1 MSSSTS
7 DSSTRNRSD
16 STEGS
21 GLPQHEHK
29 RPRLSESKP
38 DETQVMSD
46 LQQTE
51 KSSLAPS
58 ASVIDENN
66 LAVEGSPHR
75 TPPLPPRP
83 AVVATAM
90 SPTSRVTIQTRP
102 LSSQSVTKPSQSI
115 ADATKPNVPPSNQS
129 TSPAHGTGM
138 DGAQDHDLSS
148 NAEPSNTEAN
158 TLEQPDASSIPSSP
172 SKSPEIEIAEVEDY
186 DRDPTQTRWT
196 TRIGASARATVPKPM
211 LPHYIQRTFPY
222 AGDAP
227 GSARR
232 AVLEIANRF
241 QHGGAQ
247 DGELFSKVKNW
258 MVDFVD
264 TCTEIPQRFF
274 EEDHD
279 FWQCLPGLI
288 ECLLRRTSGPP
299 PQARVEDLIEYF
311 VAYAR
316 VTKLIMEYDARNIQ
330 GLSPDLDARDLK
342 DFIVKSM
349 PYYQPL
355 IWMLQPE
362 GIPFYDALRGTMG
375 FEIAQLL
382 VPVLDRICGREV
394 ALVRSVSNLITAATP
409 FLSKKPDLVK
419 CFIQLLTVTG
429 YAMKP
434 LASAAATTEPMF
446 KPSSFTE
453 IDYIRVTIADVM
465 LKADHVIQQAIVKQ
479 APWLNLDSA
488 PKIIGQLMPIVGVI
502 AVEVPKIGQDIV
514 ATAGVGF
521 ADSDLTD
528 LPSTMPQAWKFKT
541 LRKFITHGRME
552 LRVFGVE
559 NMSNDLVQV
568 YKERISNQPPP
579 PTSDPLVRFL
589 VKFIQQN
596 QIIDYIIGVDS
607 HPQLIHRSHNVVGFL
622 CVSGTYTDATTDVIW
637 KTIVESQ
644 DPRTVHEVFN
654 LLSNCHVYDLHALC
668 YICRKLAD
676 YPFQRFDTHVLQF
689 TVGLLD
695 KIRSCNEAT
704 PQQPTDPT
712 IRHLL
717 VRLLREACL
726 DENLSLEQ
734 ATVIRKDFSRH
745 LGTSLTLGGILDAST
760 ITVDDVELSHLIK
773 ESTESL
779 RSHKE
784 YSSGDVLVLTVLVPM
799 LRQSLSEVIAKFDLI
814 ELLVADIVHLTNVF
828 QQKLQENVSVA
839 FFEVAYDVRATL
851 LYSLM
856 LLAPTMFSKPSIESL
871 WTSFFTA
878 KQLPVAVRARAWDT
892 LINVMRRRQVS
903 EQNPVLD
910 LIVSEHVQ
918 RLGPQDY
925 DERVLEFLKIS
936 VSYTIRHSNYAMP
949 DAEDVVVIPGID
961 RMWRVMLEAPPNTV
975 ENQATEFIIQQYLDH
990 QLITR
995 RSREAIDATH
1005 SSLVDRCVQQ
1015 VMASAAKLKSYSDGS
1030 TSGEDEPMAII
1041 ASDQEIRAEELRFD
1055 RSLLFLRKFLE
1066 GMKSRPRYSPT
1077 PSQQPQGLP
1086 EFLLKKGDEIEVSIQ
1101 VYGSRYVIPE
1111 KQKVAFGS
1119 ENTGNDLWKYISEAS
1134 GFTDFTIYH
1143 WGQGIEL
1150 SGCDKT
1156 LAELDASQAL
1166 FMVHK
1171 IANSSEKAPTRTT
1184 RASSPVDYKIMH
1196 HFDDLYDLLDSDER
1210 LSGEVYG
1217 FLSLFPA
1224 QSELIRVIR
1233 SREKDPA
1240 ELLPPKKP
1248 FKLLYCARALLACIE
1263 DESFS
1268 SEPNTL
1274 FLTYSIQTI
1283 LAVLPKLEL
1292 SDAKNPLQMSIAHWL
1307 IQALL
1312 LAFRAK
1318 VPAETSQDYI
1328 QDRQGFAAQI
1338 YRLLLF
1344 TLEGA
1349 STISNEV
1356 APAAMVK
1363 MILEAFTEA
1372 CLHDDR
1378 VWEHVDG
1385 SKKFEEL
1392 LALAFIAERRADV
1405 RHSLLEVVVGLTGA
1419 AGTKIHLKINN
1430 PRAARSRFPASVIE
1444 ACLSH
1449 LWAALVETLPHI
1461 CEYPEQCAEISEA
1474 VLVILRRI
1482 GKSITIGSIR
1492 HHFVQWSA
1500 MLLEHDH
1507 RETVGQPTRDHVVG
1521 SLTKLLY
1528 ECCKLL
1534 KSNELLPPSYLLMEK
1549 LIDRLLLPPL
1559 SVDGALSET
1568 PPVIPVLDST
1578 VREGLYN
1585 LLLALSQGPQD
1596 KATILAKLQDAAHL
1610 ERDFFE
1616 PIYVHERQSLRTE
1629 VGYAG
1634 LRNLSNTC
1642 YLNSLFTQL
1651 FMNVQIRE
1659 FFLDTDKFSDPK
1671 KKLVKELAKVF
1682 AHMQNSYEKSIDPS
1696 LAVEAITTYEGEQI
1710 DVSIQMDVD
1719 EFFNLLFDRLES
1731 QIDHRARDLFKSIY
1745 GGQLVQQI
1753 KSKECEHI
1761 SERLEPFSAVQVE
1774 IKGKAR
1780 LEDSLRAYVEGEV
1793 LQGENK
1799 YSCTSCGRH
1808 VDAVKRSCL
1817 KDVPDNLIFNLKR
1830 FDYDILTGMRT
1841 KVNDE
1846 FQFPDVLDIA
1856 PYTLASL
1863 SDEGVEEQDQ
1873 FQLTGVIV
1881 HSGTA
1886 DTGHYYSFIRQR
1898 PSSKPVEESWVQ
1910 FNDTDVTVFDPS
1922 QMRDNCFG
1930 GNAEAGFYHLPKY
1943 YSAYMLFYQRTSSI
1957 ERFQEQ
1963 YRQHDAINPVRLPL
1977 PYNMEHHIAQQ
1988 NELFLRSY
1996 CIQDSTHAQFVLR
2009 LLERMVSGQKCS
2021 DYHAIETGTLE
2032 MALDYV
2038 YQISSRW
2045 KDHPG
2050 VEESLKLAGQ
2060 CAEKCCTCAKV
2071 VAEWFA
2077 SPRVLEDVIARS
2089 PYQLVRKAFAS
2100 LFNLVYSHLHALKST
2115 MDATED
2121 ERDQLAAN
2129 YSRWL
2134 QSAIGQLAKSWDM
2147 VTKIG
2152 RCWPEY
2158 FGVLLALQRLGD
2170 DVVVL
2175 LFDEEFLEKCIDIIS
2190 IHVINSDFPISKRLK
2205 TRYSAYLAARE
2216 KNRPFSH
2223 GLLVRFLVNLVLR
2236 ADLHN
2241 IPGGDYRLTNKKI
2254 GLTPSELEVLGVS
2267 KMPPNLDW
2275 LLRLIAGRQNPT
2287 AANDLV
2293 ISLAQDPGLA
2303 GALSE
2308 ILHTGLND
2316 RLIHIAITF
2325 LNPIVTFCEQCESEP
2340 RIIDLVQSALDS
2352 IATVGVEYAR
2362 DYFEFLEAILKVE
2375 NQSLDAEAGFL
2386 EEEVLKTLPRWAPTF
2401 LLCPIDG
2408 QSHIRHGTMELL
2420 KRLVFTPL
2428 QEPEYEDPRFHRQ
2441 LRTLVQELARDAQ
2454 GYIHTQFLTS
2464 RSRAGSALFPGQVHQ
2479 IIDVVENCLVYFDL
2493 ETAQDEE
2500 QVASIQTTL
2509 AALRA
2514 KAEAEAEAETLSTE
2528 WQENSSE
2535 MAEMSTEDFEDLQS
2549 P

>member
-16 STEGS
+16 STEWS

-51 KSSLAPS
+51 KPSLAPS
-58 ASVIDENN
+58 VSVADEDI
-66 LAVEGSPHR
+66 AAMEGTPHQ

-83 AVVATAM
+83 AGVATAM

-102 LSSQSVTKPSQSI
+102 LSSQSVTQP
-115 ADATKPNVPPSNQS
+115 NQS
-129 TSPAHGTGM
+129 LTDTTKSNVYSSSNPPESHAHGTGM
-138 DGAQDHDLSS
+138 DGAQDPNLSPS
-148 NAEPSNTEAN
+148 AELFSAEAN
-158 TLEQPDASSIPSSP
+158 TQEQADTVSISPSP
-172 SKSPEIEIAEVEDY
+172 SKSPEIEIAEVEDF

-196 TRIGASARATVPKPM
+196 TRIGGSASSTIPRSM
-211 LPHYIQRTFPY
+211 QPHYVHHTFPT
-222 AGDAP
+222 AGDTS

-232 AVLEIANRF
+232 AVQDIASRF
-241 QHGGAQ
+241 QYGGSQ
-247 DGELFSKVKNW
+247 DGELFSKVKDW
-258 MVDFVD
+258 MVEFVNS
-264 TCTEIPQRFF
+264 CMEFPQRLFD
-274 EEDHD
+274 EDRE
-279 FWQCLPGLI
+279 FWQCLPVLI
-288 ECLLRRTSGPP
+288 ESLLRRTSGPP
-299 PQARVEDLIEYF
+299 PQARVEDLIDYF

-316 VTKLIMEYDARNIQ
+316 VTKLIMEYDARNVQ
-330 GLSPDLDARDLK
+330 ALSPDADARDLK
-342 DFIVKSM
+342 DFTVESM
-349 PYYQPL
+349 PYHQPL
-355 IWMLQPE
+355 IWMLQLE

-382 VPVLDRICGREV
+382 VPVLDRICGDEV
-394 ALVRSVSNLITAATP
+394 ALLASVSDLLSAITP
-409 FLSKKPDLVK
+409 FLSKKPDFVK
-419 CFIQLLTVTG
+419 CLINLLMATS

-434 LASAAATTEPMF
+434 LTSTPATTEPIF
-446 KPSSFTE
+446 QPSSFTQ
-453 IDYIRVTIADVM
+453 IDCIRLATADVM
-465 LKADHVIQQAIVKQ
+465 LKVDDVVQQAIVKQ
-479 APWLNLDSA
+479 APWLNLESA
-488 PKIIGQLMPIVGVI
+488 PKIIDHLMPIVGVI
-502 AVEVPKIGQDIV
+502 AVEIPKIGQDII

-521 ADSDLTD
+521 VDADLTD

-568 YKERISNQPPP
+568 YKERILNRPPP
-579 PTSDPLVRFL
+579 PTADPLVRFL

-596 QIIDYIIGVDS
+596 QLIDYIIGVDS
-607 HPQLIHRSHNVVGFL
+607 HPQLIRRSHNVVGFL
-622 CVSGTYTDATTDVIW
+622 CVSGTYTDATTDVVW

-654 LLSNCHVYDLHALC
+654 LLSNCHVYELHALC
-668 YICRKLAD
+668 YICKKLAD

-695 KIRSCNEAT
+695 KIRGYSEST
-704 PQQPTDPT
+704 PPQATDPT

-717 VRLLREACL
+717 IRLLREASL
-726 DENLSLEQ
+726 DENLNLEQ
-734 ATVIRKDFSRH
+734 AAVIRKEFSRH
-745 LGTSLTLGGILDAST
+745 LRTSLTLGGILDAGT
-760 ITVDDVELSHLIK
+760 ITVDDAELNNIIE
-773 ESTESL
+773 ESAESL
-779 RSHKE
+779 KSHKR
-784 YSSGDVLVLTVLVPM
+784 YSSGDVLVLNVLVPM
-799 LRQSLSEVIAKFDLI
+799 LRQSFSEIIAKFDLI
-814 ELLVADIVHLTNVF
+814 ELLVADIVHLTTEF
-828 QQKLQENVSVA
+828 AQMLEENVSVA
-839 FFEVAYDVRATL
+839 FFEVAYEVRAAL

-856 LLAPTMFSKPSIESL
+856 LLAPTMFSKSSIESL
-871 WTSFFTA
+871 WSSFFTA
-878 KQLPVAVRARAWDT
+878 RDLPVSVRARAWET
-892 LINVMRRRQVS
+892 LINVMRRRQVND
-903 EQNPVLD
+903 QNPVLD

-918 RLGPQDY
+918 SLGPQDY
-925 DERVLEFLKIS
+925 DEKVLEFLKIS
-936 VSYTIRHSNYAMP
+936 VSYTIRHSSYAAP
-949 DAEDVVVIPGID
+949 DAEDVLVIPGID
-961 RMWRVMLEAPPNTV
+961 RIWRVMLEAPPETV

-1005 SSLVDRCVQQ
+1005 ASLVDRCVQQ
-1015 VMASAAKLKSYSDGS
+1015 VMASAAKLKSYADGS
-1030 TSGEDEPMAII
+1030 MSGEDEPMVIL
-1041 ASDQEIRAEELRFD
+1041 ASEHEIRAEELRFD

-1066 GMKSRPRYSPT
+1066 GMKSRARYSPT
-1077 PSQQPQGLP
+1077 PSQQPQSLP
-1086 EFLLKKGDEIEVSIQ
+1086 DFPLKRGDEIEVSIQ
-1101 VYGSRYVIPE
+1101 VYGSRYVIAE
-1111 KQKVAFGS
+1111 KQKVSFGS
-1119 ENTGNDLWKYISEAS
+1119 ENTGNELWKYISEAS

-1150 SGCDKT
+1150 AGCDKT

-1171 IANSSEKAPTRTT
+1171 TANSSEKAPTRTT
-1184 RASSPVDYKIMH
+1184 RASSPVDNKIMH
-1196 HFDDLYDLLDSDER
+1196 HFDDLYDLLDADER
-1210 LSGEVYG
+1210 LSREVYG

-1224 QSELIRVIR
+1224 QSELIRLIR
-1233 SREKDPA
+1233 SREKEPT
-1240 ELLPPKKP
+1240 ELLPPKTP

-1268 SEPNTL
+1268 SDPNTL

-1283 LAVLPKLEL
+1283 LAVLPELEL
-1292 SDAKNPLQMSIAHWL
+1292 SDSNNPLQMSIAHWL
-1307 IQALL
+1307 VQALL
-1312 LAFRAK
+1312 LALRAK

-1328 QDRQGFAAQI
+1328 QDREDFAAQI

-1344 TLEGA
+1344 TLQGA
-1349 STISNEV
+1349 NAINNEV
-1356 APAAMVK
+1356 APASMVK
-1363 MILEAFTEA
+1363 MILETFTEA

-1378 VWEHVDG
+1378 VWEHVDTNT
-1385 SKKFEEL
+1385 KFEEL
-1392 LALAFIAERRADV
+1392 LVLAFIADCRSDV

-1419 AGTKIHLKINN
+1419 VGTKIHLKINN
-1430 PRAARSRFPASVIE
+1430 PRAARSRFPASAVE

-1449 LWAALVETLPHI
+1449 LWAALVKALPQI
-1461 CEYPEQCAEISEA
+1461 CMYPEQCAELSES

-1482 GKSITIGSIR
+1482 GKSVAIGSI
-1492 HHFVQWSA
+1492 HDNFVEWST

-1507 RETVGQPTRDHVVG
+1507 HETVGQPTRDHVVG

-1534 KSNELLPPSYLLMEK
+1534 KSNDLLPPSHRLMEK
-1549 LIDRLLLPPL
+1549 IIDRLLLPPL
-1559 SVDGALSET
+1559 SVGGDPNDTSLA
-1568 PPVIPVLDST
+1568 VPVLDSN

-1596 KATILAKLQDAAHL
+1596 MATILAKLQDAAIL

-1616 PIYVHERQSLRTE
+1616 PMYVHERQSLRTE

-1651 FMNVQIRE
+1651 FMNVQFRE
-1659 FFLDTDKFSDPK
+1659 FFLNADNFGHPK
-1671 KKLVKELAKVF
+1671 NKLVKELAKVF
-1682 AHMQNSYEKSIDPS
+1682 AYMQNSYEKSIDPS
-1696 LAVEAITTYEGEQI
+1696 VAVEAITTYEGEQI
-1710 DVSIQMDVD
+1710 DVTIQMDVD

-1731 QIDHRARDLFKSIY
+1731 QIDHGARDLFKSIY

-1830 FDYDILTGMRT
+1830 FDYDILTGTRT

-1846 FQFPDVLDIA
+1846 FQFPDALDIA
-1856 PYTLASL
+1856 PYTLARL
-1863 SDEGVEEQDQ
+1863 SDEGVGEPDH

-1898 PSSKPVEESWVQ
+1898 PSNKPVEDSWVQ
-1910 FNDTDVTVFDPS
+1910 FNDHDVTVFDPS
-1922 QMRDNCFG
+1922 QMRDSCFG
-1930 GNAEAGFYHLPKY
+1930 GNADAAFYHLPKF

-1957 ERFQEQ
+1957 EKFEEQ

-1977 PYNMEHHIAQQ
+1977 PYSMEHHIAQQ
-1988 NELFLRSY
+1988 NELLLRSY
-1996 CIQDSTHAQFVLR
+1996 CVQDSTHAQFVLH

-2021 DYHAIETGTLE
+2021 DYHAIETSTLE

-2045 KDHPG
+2045 KDHPA
-2050 VEESLKLAGQ
+2050 VEETLKLVGQ
-2060 CAEKCCTCAKV
+2060 YAENCLTCAKV
-2071 VAEWFA
+2071 VAGWFA
-2077 SPRVLEDVIARS
+2077 TPRVLEDVVTRS
-2089 PYQLVRKAFAS
+2089 PYQLVRKAFANLFS
-2100 LFNLVYSHLHALKST
+2100 LVFSHLHPLKAT
-2115 MDATED
+2115 MEITDD
-2121 ERDQLAAN
+2121 ERAQLSAN

-2134 QSAIGQLAKSWDM
+2134 QSAIAQLAKSWDM
-2147 VTKIG
+2147 VTRSG

-2158 FGVLLALQRLGD
+2158 FGILLALQRLGD

-2175 LFDEEFLEKCIDIIS
+2175 LLDEEFLEKCIDIVS
-2190 IHVINSDFPISKRLK
+2190 IHVINSEFPIPKRLK
-2205 TRYSAYLAARE
+2205 ARYGVYLAARE

-2223 GLLVRFLVNLVLR
+2223 GLLVRFLVDLVLR
-2236 ADLHN
+2236 VDLHN
-2241 IPGGDYRLTNKKI
+2241 IPDGDYRLTDKKV
-2254 GLTPSELEVLGVS
+2254 GLTPSELEVLGVGT
-2267 KMPPNLDW
+2267 MPPNLEW
-2275 LLRLIAGRQNPT
+2275 LRRLIAGRQNPT
-2287 AANDLV
+2287 AVNDLV
-2293 ISLAQDPGLA
+2293 ICLAQDPSLA

-2308 ILHTGLND
+2308 ILHSGLND
-2316 RLIHIAITF
+2316 RLIHIAVTF

-2340 RIIDLVQSALDS
+2340 RVIDLIQSALDS
-2352 IATVGVEYAR
+2352 ISTVGVDYAR
-2362 DYFEFLEAILKVE
+2362 EYFDFVEAVLKLD
-2375 NQSLDAEAGFL
+2375 NQSLGEEAGFL
-2386 EEEVLKTLPRWAPTF
+2386 EEEVLKTVPRWAPTF

-2408 QSHIRHGTMELL
+2408 QTHIRHATMELL
-2420 KRLVFTPL
+2420 KKLVFTPL
-2428 QEPEYEDPRFHRQ
+2428 QGSELEDPRLHRQ
-2441 LRTLVQELARDAQ
+2441 LRGLVQELAKDAA
-2454 GYIHTQFLTS
+2454 GYIQTHFLTS
-2464 RSRAGSALFPGQVHQ
+2464 RTRGGSPLFPGQVHQ
-2479 IIDVVENCLVYFDL
+2479 MIDVVETCLAYFDL

-2500 QVASIQTTL
+2500 LVASIQTTM
-2509 AALRA
+2509 ATLRA
-2514 KAEAEAEAETLSTE
+2514 KADAEAETLSTE